1 LDRPIEAPEGASAT
15 LPVGA
20 VFAQGDHITH
30 AATVP
35 TGSDTE
41 RRSRCSPT
49 PSGR

>member
-1 LDRPIEAPEGASAT
+1 LDRPIQAPEGTGPA

-41 RRSRCSPT
+41 RRPRCSPT